1 MRITQKNLFTT
12 FIVLILFEF
21 VKTLN
26 KMRHEPYPRH
36 DLIDSVSKEIRAKS
50 RGMLLPVEDEG
61 KMIWFIGLELLQ
73 LFKYF
78 QLVSSWEFP
87 TMNGGGCM

>member
-1 MRITQKNLFTT
+1 MAYSLIYKTHTRLIKKLIKQNQSRNQLNKINHLSI

-50 RGMLLPVEDEG
+50 IDMLLPVEDE
-61 KMIWFIGLELLQ
+61 
-73 LFKYF
+73 
-78 QLVSSWEFP
+78 
-87 TMNGGGCM
+87 

>member
-1 MRITQKNLFTT
+1 MAYSLIYKTHTRLIKKLIKQNQSRNQLNKINHLSI

-50 RGMLLPVEDEG
+50 IGMLLPVEDE
-61 KMIWFIGLELLQ
+61 
-73 LFKYF
+73 
-78 QLVSSWEFP
+78 
-87 TMNGGGCM
+87 

>member
-1 MRITQKNLFTT
+1 MAYSLIYKTHTRLIKKSRTQELKQNQSRNQLNKINHLSI

-21 VKTLN
+21 VKALN

-50 RGMLLPVEDEG
+50 IGMLLPVEDE
-61 KMIWFIGLELLQ
+61 
-73 LFKYF
+73 
-78 QLVSSWEFP
+78 
-87 TMNGGGCM
+87 

>member
-1 MRITQKNLFTT
+1 M

-26 KMRHEPYPRH
+26 KMCHEPYPRH

-50 RGMLLPVEDEG
+50 IGMLLPVEDEG
-61 KMIWFIGLELLQ
+61 KMI
-73 LFKYF
+73 
-78 QLVSSWEFP
+78 
-87 TMNGGGCM
+87 

>member
-1 MRITQKNLFTT
+1 MAYSLIYKTHTRLIKKLIKQNQSRNQLNKINHLSI

-36 DLIDSVSKEIRAKS
+36 DLVDSVSKEIRAKS
-50 RGMLLPVEDEG
+50 IGMLLPVEDEG
-61 KMIWFIGLELLQ
+61 KMI
-73 LFKYF
+73 
-78 QLVSSWEFP
+78 
-87 TMNGGGCM
+87 